1 MFTIIWTSIFSFSV
15 IISFLV
21 QPLRETLS
29 LSLFLVFPSSISVS
43 SSPSSLLHYPHFTFL
58 HSTTLEEVFKTKK
71 LEFLL
76 LLYFQRHR
84 KISKPRLQVESPLSL
99 FHAHRR
105 RQQQQQ
111 HGFFSSSELARLLS
125 FQPLQLALSLLSP
138 LSLSLLYL
146 FLLRY
151 TSHSFSIHAYSCSN
165 IDR

>member
-71 LEFLL
+71 LKFLL

-99 FHAHRR
+99 SFTLIDDNNNNMDSSPH
-105 RQQQQQ
+105 QNWL
-111 HGFFSSSELARLLS
+111 GFSLS
-125 FQPLQLALSLLSP
+125 NHSNLPSHSSP
-138 LSLSLLYL
+138 LSLFHSFTSSSSGTHHTL
-146 FLLRY
+146 FLYMHILAQ
-151 TSHSFSIHAYSCSN
+151 T
-165 IDR
+165 

>member
-1 MFTIIWTSIFSFSV
+1 MCN
-15 IISFLV
+15 
-21 QPLRETLS
+21 PLERLS

-71 LEFLL
+71 LKFLL

-105 RQQQQQ
+105 QQQQQQQ